1 MLEEFTHGAGCLF
14 RGFGFLLRPG
24 IKRHVF
30 IPLLINTLLFGCAIA
45 YAADHFAIWL
55 QHLTAG
61 LPTWLSWLASLL
73 WLIFALAALV
83 VLFYTF
89 TLVANLIGAPFN
101 SFLSARVEALVVGV
115 KPDSGRSLVG
125 DIITSF
131 RDELRRILYILW
143 RALLIGILGLL
154 LFFIPLF
161 NILTP
166 LLWLLFTAWMLAL
179 QYSDYP
185 LSNHGVD
192 FTAQR
197 PLLKQQRNRLFGF
210 GAATAVCTLIPIVN
224 FIIMPA
230 AVAGATLLW
239 TETNLP
245 TAKARLTHHLDSQNR
260 Y

>member
-1 MLEEFTHGAGCLF
+1 MLEEIIHGSGCLF

-24 IKRHVF
+24 IKRYVI
-30 IPLLINTLLFGCAIA
+30 IPLIINVVLFGCAIA
-45 YAADHFAIWL
+45 VAINYFNIWL
-55 QHLTAG
+55 QHLSAM
-61 LPTWLSWLASLL
+61 LPSWLNWLPSLL
-73 WLIFALAALV
+73 WPIFALATLV
-83 VLFYTF
+83 VLFYAF
-89 TLVANLIGAPFN
+89 TLVANIIGAPFN
-101 SFLSARVEALVVGV
+101 SFLSARVEILVASK

-125 DIITSF
+125 DIVISL

-166 LLWLLFTAWMLAL
+166 LLWLLFTAWMLAM

-185 LSNHGVD
+185 LSNRGVD
-192 FTAQR
+192 FSAQR

-210 GAATAVCTLIPIVN
+210 GAATTLCTLIPVVN

-239 TETNLP
+239 MEANLP
-245 TAKARLTHHLDSQNR
+245 TAKAVNTPPR
-260 Y
+260 

>member
-1 MLEEFTHGAGCLF
+1 MFEEFSHGAGCLF

-24 IKRHVF
+24 IKRHV
-30 IPLLINTLLFGCAIA
+30 IVPLLINVVLFGCALA
-45 YAADHFAIWL
+45 YAANHFDTWL

-61 LPTWLSWLASLL
+61 LPAWLSWLASLL
-73 WLIFALAALV
+73 WLLFAFAALV

-101 SFLSARVEALVVGV
+101 SFLSARVQALVTGER
-115 KPDSGRSLVG
+115 PDSGRGLAG
-125 DIITSF
+125 DIVISL

-143 RALLIGILGLL
+143 RAILIGLLGLL

-161 NILTP
+161 SILTP
-166 LLWLLFTAWMLAL
+166 LLWLLFTAWMLAM

-210 GAATAVCTLIPIVN
+210 GIATALCTLIPVMN

-239 TETNLP
+239 IEADLP
-245 TAKARLTHHLDSQNR
+245 TVRAFGAPSR
-260 Y
+260 